1 MERTL
6 VPELLDSLPH
16 EDPAALHSRRDL
28 RKINRLMRTEP
39 WFVRTLAARL
49 RPGER
54 VLELGAGMGELGRRL
69 HAAGLLVD
77 GLDRRPRPAD
87 WPAGRAWHQVDLLD
101 FHGLGA
107 YDAVIASLMLHHF
120 TEGQLAELGRRLQGG
135 PRLVCACEPARS
147 RANQIWFRILGPLLG
162 VNHVTRHDAHV
173 SIAAGFRGSELP
185 RILGLAAPAWE
196 VVCQVGVFGGYR
208 MTAVRAA

>member
-1 MERTL
+1 MERVL

-39 WFVRTLAARL
+39 WFVATLGARL

-69 HAAGLLVD
+69 IAAGIRVD

-87 WPAGRAWHQVDLLD
+87 WPPERGWHEVDLLEFD
-101 FHGLGA
+101 GLGA
-107 YDAVIASLMLHHF
+107 YDAVIANLMLHHF
-120 TEGQLAELGRRLQGG
+120 SAGQLAILGRRLREG

-147 RANQIWFRILGPLLG
+147 RVNQIWFRILGPFLG
-162 VNHVTRHDAHV
+162 INYVTRHDAHV
-173 SIAAGFRGSELP
+173 SIAAGFRGEELP
-185 RILGLAAPAWE
+185 RALGLAGLGWE
-196 VVCQVGVFGGYR
+196 ARCRVGIFGGYR
-208 MTAVRAA
+208 MVAERRG